1 MPAGGG
7 VMYRCTPLG
16 GHLSSLPL
24 DTRLGKML
32 LLAALTRCLDPLL
45 TAAAALSLGASVF
58 SAPRDRQQEA
68 SFLQREAYGQTR
80 SDQLAA
86 AAAYRGWCDARAAGK
101 ARLRSSLGR
110 QEEQDFSLA
119 FGCTIGARLL
129 RGPLPQRTRA
139 A

>member
-1 MPAGGG
+1 MPAAGG
-7 VMYRCTPLG
+7 VTYRCTPLG

-110 QEEQDFSLA
+110 QEESSSHL
-119 FGCTIGARLL
+119 RLVAL
-129 RGPLPQRTRA
+129 
-139 A
+139 